1 VGTGGLA
8 RVQQN
13 GVSECVAVRW
23 GASVTCRGVLV
34 ACGGII
40 WEYRALVER
49 RAHGVR
55 TSVVDSLFKQLCN

>member
-1 VGTGGLA
+1 MGTGGLA

-23 GASVTCRGVLV
+23 GASVTCRSVLV
-34 ACGGII
+34 ACGII
-40 WEYRALVER
+40 WEYRALVERR